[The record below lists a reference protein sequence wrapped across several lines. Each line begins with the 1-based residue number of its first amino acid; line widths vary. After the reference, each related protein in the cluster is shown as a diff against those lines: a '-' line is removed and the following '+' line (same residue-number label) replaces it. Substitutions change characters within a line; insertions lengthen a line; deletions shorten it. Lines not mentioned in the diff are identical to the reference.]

1 MTKHKTLQD
10 RLARSL
16 DQMNKNEAKTPKS
29 AQAAL
34 PQLNNRKCKK
44 LCISLFQTDLAKLDD
59 IRTFMKTT
67 GQWITPS
74 QAIKLALRTA
84 PHSTDLV
91 EAMAAIQAEDG
102 RTK

>member
-16 DQMNKNEAKTPKS
+16 DQMNRNEAKSPKS
-29 AQAAL
+29 APAAL
-34 PQLNNRKCKK
+34 PRSNDRKCKK

-59 IRTFMKTT
+59 IRTFMKAN
-67 GQWITPS
+67 GKWITTS

-84 PHSTDLV
+84 PHSKDLV
-91 EAMAAIQAEDG
+91 AAMAAIQAEDG
-102 RTK
+102 RA

>member
-1 MTKHKTLQD
+1 MTKQNSLQN

-16 DQMNKNEAKTPKS
+16 DQMNKNEAKTHKS
-29 AQAAL
+29 ASAAL
-34 PQLNNRKCKK
+34 PQPNGRKCKK

-59 IRTFMKTT
+59 IRSFMKAN
-67 GQWITPS
+67 GKWITTS

-84 PHSTDLV
+84 PHSNDLV

-102 RTK
+102 RV

>member
-16 DQMNKNEAKTPKS
+16 DQMNKNEAKIPKS
-29 AQAAL
+29 ISAAL
-34 PQLNNRKCKK
+34 LQPNNRKCKK

-59 IRTFMKTT
+59 IRSFMKAN
-67 GQWITPS
+67 GKWITTS

-84 PHSTDLV
+84 PHSKDLV

-102 RTK
+102 RV

>member
-1 MTKHKTLQD
+1 MTKHKTLQA

-29 AQAAL
+29 APAAL
-34 PQLNNRKCKK
+34 PRTNDRKCKK

-59 IRTFMKTT
+59 IRSFMKAN
-67 GQWITPS
+67 GKWITTS

-84 PHSTDLV
+84 PHSSDLV
-91 EAMAAIQAEDG
+91 EALAAVQAEDG
-102 RTK
+102 RV